1 MREWSVSIPSLAR
14 LHARNS
20 LKPTDGCTARSGV
33 RGTRHSYCR
42 LTKFTAVN
50 PGLAQP
56 AVEHPLRRLRH
67 RVPARGERPG
77 RAVEAPGADRGRG
90 RGRIGRDVP
99 PFGEHRVGDL
109 DVELACVPDI
119 AE

>member
-1 MREWSVSIPSLAR
+1 MPSLAR
-14 LHARNS
+14 FHARNS

-42 LTKFTAVN
+42 LTKFTAVT

-77 RAVEAPGADRGRG
+77 QAVEAPGAERGLCRGRVG
-90 RGRIGRDVP
+90 RHVP
-99 PFGEHRVGDL
+99 PFGEHRVGHL
-109 DVELACVPDI
+109 DVELDRVRDI
-119 AE
+119 AEAHGLMRI